1 MHLTYRS
8 RGSEYHGLLQRR
20 TISSGVYWTTVIFTH
35 PLGWGPRCSRLL
47 LREDRL
53 PVPRALLAFFL
64 VQGIEAGIG
73 PSFGLDGVVLGPG
86 LGRDGVVLGLGL
98 GPDGVVL
105 VPGLGLDGVVLGPGL
120 GLDGVVL
127 GLGLGPDGVVVGPG
141 LGSDGVVL
149 LQRALGAC
157 LILDDLEQAQA
168 RIDLVLRLVVSD
180 ALDARLDRLGETL
193 TGFGV
198 MDVPGREGGRRAWD
212 PCNSTGRLHFRL
224 RRLRPPSSS
233 HLNTTCSH
241 GTIAARASGTDRPA
255 RDR

>member
-20 TISSGVYWTTVIFTH
+20 TISSGVYGTTVILTH
-35 PLGWGPRCSRLL
+35 PPGWGPRCSRLL

-86 LGRDGVVLGLGL
+86 LGHDGVVVGPGL
-98 GPDGVVL
+98 GP
-105 VPGLGLDGVVLGPGL
+105 DGVVLGPGL
-120 GLDGVVL
+120 GR
-127 GLGLGPDGVVVGPG
+127 DGVVVGPG

-193 TGFGV
+193 TEFVV
-198 MDVPGREGGRRAWD
+198 MDVPGQEAGRRSWD

>member
-35 PLGWGPRCSRLL
+35 PPGWGPRCSRLL

-73 PSFGLDGVVLGPG
+73 PSFGVDGVVLGPG
-86 LGRDGVVLGLGL
+86 LGHDGVVL
-98 GPDGVVL
+98 
-105 VPGLGLDGVVLGPGL
+105 
-120 GLDGVVL
+120 
-127 GLGLGPDGVVVGPG
+127 GPG

-193 TGFGV
+193 TEFVV
-198 MDVPGREGGRRAWD
+198 MDVPGQEAGRRSWD

-233 HLNTTCSH
+233 HLNTTYSH
-241 GTIAARASGTDRPA
+241 GTIVARASGTDPPA